1 MPHTKN
7 FPQIIIIKLNI
18 KNLNGQRYIQFPN
31 STDIHEIKIKKM
43 ILTREIPEI
52 KVKKNKIIKRIEF
65 FEIEIVTVFEFERRV
80 GK

>member
-1 MPHTKN
+1 MPHTKI

-31 STDIHEIKIKKM
+31 STGIHEIKIKKM

-80 GK
+80 DK

>member
-1 MPHTKN
+1 
-7 FPQIIIIKLNI
+7 
-18 KNLNGQRYIQFPN
+18 
-31 STDIHEIKIKKM
+31 M

-80 GK
+80 DK